1 MIIFTCALYYFLVIV
16 GFFFQYYF
24 KKFTASDYYMNPE
37 LNLKRVFCIAYH
49 YFILGYSMLLFE
61 LVGNEVIQ
69 SFTVLISVVI
79 IFIVYISFPGNLEFA
94 ISPREI
100 KRKYCIK
107 TKELSNNDYSMD
119 IIYLLYGIQCL
130 R

>member
-24 KKFTASDYYMNPE
+24 KKFTASDYYMNPQ

-49 YFILGYSMLLFE
+49 YFILAYSMLIFW

-69 SFTVLISVVI
+69 SFTVLISVFI
-79 IFIVYISFPGNLEFA
+79 IILVYNSFATTLEFA
-94 ISPREI
+94 ISTR
-100 KRKYCIK
+100 KRKRK
-107 TKELSNNDYSMD
+107 WK
-119 IIYLLYGIQCL
+119 
-130 R
+130 

>member
-49 YFILGYSMLLFE
+49 YFILAYSMLIFW

-69 SFTVLISVVI
+69 SFTVLISVFI
-79 IFIVYISFPGNLEFA
+79 IILVYNSFATTLEFA
-94 ISPREI
+94 ISTR
-100 KRKYCIK
+100 KRKRK
-107 TKELSNNDYSMD
+107 RKWK
-119 IIYLLYGIQCL
+119 
-130 R
+130 